1 MWGSGGGVLTGRRA
15 FDFVEDSL
23 PITHFECSFL
33 RLVLLKTTFFNA
45 RYQELRPVYANE
57 EILTVCYS
65 CHPLFKH
72 LKAINIKSDGLL
84 RKLPLN
90 IIKYFNKFL
99 VNMP

>member
-1 MWGSGGGVLTGRRA
+1 MTGRWRA

-23 PITHFECSFL
+23 PITHFERSVL

-45 RYQELRPVYANE
+45 RYQELWPVYANE
-57 EILTVCYS
+57 KILTVCYS

-72 LKAINIKSDGLL
+72 LKAINFKSDGLL